1 MLAGEG
7 GGRALGAGVP
17 ETIGQG
23 GWARNRAGQEEYG
36 SWEAPR
42 GAWGQVGPWD
52 SDCSLRSDTETTSG
66 GFMRAHWLPS
76 CSLYPSHDHPDT
88 TVLGRKA
95 TNGVRNGEVLTSPGG
110 LCFSAWGLGRSYT
123 G

>member
-42 GAWGQVGPWD
+42 GAWGQVGPRD

-66 GFMRAHWLPS
+66 GFMRHTG
-76 CSLYPSHDHPDT
+76 YPAAVFTPPMT
-88 TVLGRKA
+88 TRTLRCLEGKQRMV
-95 TNGVRNGEVLTSPGG
+95 
-110 LCFSAWGLGRSYT
+110 
-123 G
+123 